1 LTDLIADLD
10 AEMEQVAG
18 KQRALG
24 RLLTVPDK
32 PGRPKP
38 MTCKK
43 YLLRG
48 VATSPHIIYVCQREE
63 EDLIEL
69 NGEESKPA
77 EQWWR
82 LAFTPH
88 GDQSATKAEVGKRNR
103 LQGIE
108 GLTTNIFTETGN
120 RASVRGD
127 VE

>member
-1 LTDLIADLD
+1 
-10 AEMEQVAG
+10 MEQMVR

-32 PGRPKP
+32 PGRPEP

-82 LAFTPH
+82 LAYTPY
-88 GDQSATKAEVGKRNR
+88 GDETATRAEVKKRNG
-103 LQGIE
+103 LE
-108 GLTTNIFTETGN
+108 ATEELTTNTITETGY
-120 RASVRGD
+120 RASVQGD